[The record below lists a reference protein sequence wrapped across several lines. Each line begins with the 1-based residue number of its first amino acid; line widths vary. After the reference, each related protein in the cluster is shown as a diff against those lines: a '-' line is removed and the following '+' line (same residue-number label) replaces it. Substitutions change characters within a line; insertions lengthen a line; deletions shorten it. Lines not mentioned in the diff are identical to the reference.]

1 MDLGPLVPILIV
13 MSIAFSIVA
22 VTWIRAKHG
31 YPLEN
36 DDGTVSHR
44 QDGRSNAAL
53 EAENKEL
60 KQQMGKLL
68 DRVAVLE
75 RIATDP
81 AERTAREI
89 ESLRAAPVKEGEKR
103 DA

>member
-1 MDLGPLVPILIV
+1 MDIGPLVPILIV
-13 MSIAFSIVA
+13 ASIAFSIVA

-31 YPLEN
+31 YPLQN
-36 DDGTVSHR
+36 DDGSVSHR
-44 QDGRSNAAL
+44 QNTANAAL

-60 KQQMGKLL
+60 KQQMTKLL

-89 ESLRAAPVKEGEKR
+89 ESLRSAPAEEGER
-103 DA
+103 RNA

>member
-1 MDLGPLVPILIV
+1 MALIAFA
-13 MSIAFSIVA
+13 IAFSVVA
-22 VTWIRAKHG
+22 VTWIKAKHG
-31 YPLEN
+31 YPIDN
-36 DDGTVSHR
+36 GDGTVSHK
-44 QDGRSNAAL
+44 QDGRTNAQL

-60 KQQMGKLL
+60 KQQMSKLL
-68 DRVAVLE
+68 GRVAVLE

-89 ESLRAAPVKEGEKR
+89 ESLREPAEGEARR

>member
-1 MDLGPLVPILIV
+1 MALIAFA
-13 MSIAFSIVA
+13 IAFSVVA
-22 VTWIRAKHG
+22 VTWIKAKHG

-36 DDGTVSHR
+36 DDGTLSHK
-44 QDGRSNAAL
+44 QDGRTNAQL

-60 KQQMGKLL
+60 KQQMSKLL

-89 ESLRAAPVKEGEKR
+89 ESLRAPVEGGVKR